1 MNLSAHQ
8 PNFFPW
14 LGYFVKVAIS
24 DIHVILDDVEFSKNN
39 WINRNIIDTGK
50 NSYLTIPVNKSDT
63 NKPINQ
69 VRLGE
74 EYKFSIN
81 KIIKT
86 LDHQYKKS
94 DSLTFIK
101 NLLNESKDKNFI
113 FLSELNLFYLNNIFK
128 FFEISTSIFKKS
140 ELDLGNGLNASILL
154 TELCKKYDCSNYI
167 SGIGSKSYIDESKF
181 NSKKISV
188 TYTEDLQLLFEE
200 YNLNKNSIIQ
210 LICDE
215 QFDIKSKFPTL
226 VNDYKKNY
234 LYKK

>member
-50 NSYLTIPVNKSDT
+50 DSYLTIPVKKSDS

-101 NLLNESKDKNFI
+101 NLLTESKDKNFI
-113 FLSELNLFYLNNIFK
+113 FLSELNVFYLTNIFK
-128 FFEISTSIFKKS
+128 FFEISTSIYKKS
-140 ELDLGNGLNASILL
+140 ELNLGIGLNASILL
-154 TELCKKYDCSNYI
+154 TELCNKYDCSNYI

-181 NSKKISV
+181 TSRKISV

-210 LICDE
+210 LICNE

-234 LYKK
+234 LYKR

>member
-181 NSKKISV
+181 NSRKISV

-200 YNLNKNSIIQ
+200 YNLNKNSII
-210 LICDE
+210 
-215 QFDIKSKFPTL
+215 
-226 VNDYKKNY
+226 
-234 LYKK
+234 

>member
-14 LGYFVKVAIS
+14 LGYFVKVAMS

-50 NSYLTIPVNKSDT
+50 DSYLTIPVKKSDS

-101 NLLNESKDKNFI
+101 NLLTESKDKNFI
-113 FLSELNLFYLNNIFK
+113 FLSELNVFYLTNIFK
-128 FFEISTSIFKKS
+128 FFEISTSIYKKS
-140 ELDLGNGLNASILL
+140 ELNLGIGLNASILL
-154 TELCKKYDCSNYI
+154 TELCNKYDCSNYI

-181 NSKKISV
+181 TSRKISV

-210 LICDE
+210 LICNE

-234 LYKK
+234 LYKR

>member
-140 ELDLGNGLNASILL
+140 ELNLSIGLNASILL

-181 NSKKISV
+181 NSRKISV

>member
-181 NSKKISV
+181 NSRKISI

>member
-101 NLLNESKDKNFI
+101 NLLNESKDKNFV

-181 NSKKISV
+181 NSRKISV

>member
-181 NSKKISV
+181 NSRKISV